1 MTYHSLVYCG
11 AGLVTLGLIAL
22 YLLML
27 CMIYAYVHVCLDEGE
42 YTVAW
47 LCAGLLMLLGG
58 VGILIS
64 GLLLS

>member
-11 AGLVTLGLIAL
+11 AGLVALGLIAL

-27 CMIYAYVHVCLDEGE
+27 CMIYAYVHVCLDEDE
-42 YTVAW
+42 YAGAV
-47 LCAGLLMLLGG
+47 LFAGLLTVLIGA
-58 VGILIS
+58 GIIIS